1 MRKIKE
7 LEEKLEIKDR
17 IIKQIAEDF
26 FNDGCKKVYY
36 KCNYRIDHDKC
47 VLIDKSEFIE
57 IKGLEELI
65 NFYEE
70 KVTELYKLEKELEKE
85 LENKP
90 KKKRGFLWKRKI

>member
-26 FNDGCKKVYY
+26 FYNGCKKVYY
-36 KCNYRIDHDKC
+36 NCDYYYDYDKGK
-47 VLIDKSEFIE
+47 LIDKGEFIE

-70 KVTELYKLEKELEKE
+70 KETELYKLEKE

-90 KKKRGFLWKRKI
+90 KKKRRFLWKRKI

>member
-26 FNDGCKKVYY
+26 FNNGCKKVYY
-36 KCNYRIDHDKC
+36 KCDYEFNHDTC
-47 VLIDKSEFIE
+47 ELIDKSEFIE

-70 KVTELYKLEKELEKE
+70 KETELYKLEKE

-90 KKKRGFLWKRKI
+90 KKKRRFLWKRKI